1 MGRASDRWGLLI
13 TFLVVIAVVVCA
25 IQFVYALFFPTP
37 YFGVP
42 MVAAGIICMLI
53 YGIIHSL
60 LIKGWFHTLVF
71 VVFSF
76 IISFLTEWLG
86 VNYGLWFGSYNYTN
100 ALGPMAYGVPFLI
113 IVTWEGIIYPSHVLV
128 DWLAGLDKK
137 GYDFGPLGSV
147 IVSFLAASA
156 TALFTTVWDL
166 MTDPMAVHLRWWVWH
181 GGGEYFKNLHG
192 GVPLSNF
199 FGWFSAVFVIS
210 FTYRAVFARKAR
222 YKQPIDNLSLF
233 LVSFYTLWFFAVAG
247 TLLSLGITLPIFI
260 GAFTMGPIIVLA
272 WVKYFAQRL

>member
-1 MGRASDRWGLLI
+1 MSRGADRWGLVI
-13 TFLVVIAVVVCA
+13 TLLVAIAVVGSA
-25 IQFVYALFFPTP
+25 IQFVYALYSPPPFI
-37 YFGVP
+37 GVP
-42 MVAAGIICMLI
+42 MIAAGIICLLI
-53 YGIIHSL
+53 YGIIHSI
-60 LIKGWFHTLVF
+60 LIKGWFHTIIF
-71 VVFSF
+71 VIFSF
-76 IISFLTEWLG
+76 VISFLTEWLG
-86 VNYGLWFGSYNYTN
+86 VTYGLWFGSYNYTE

-113 IVTWEGIIYPSHVLV
+113 IICWEGVIYPSHVLV

-147 IVSFLAASA
+147 IVAFLAASA

-166 MTDPMAVHLRWWVWH
+166 MADPMAVHLRWWIWH
-181 GGGEYFKNLHG
+181 TGGDYFRNMNG

-222 YKQPIDNLSLF
+222 YKQPIENFSLF
-233 LVSFYTLWFFAVAG
+233 LVSFYTLWFFGVANV
-247 TLLSLGITLPIFI
+247 LLALGITLPVFI
-260 GAFTMGPIIVLA
+260 GAFTMGPIIFLA